1 MLHWWCPEKEAQTML
16 VKLTGKIAKTEEN
29 SDNYLS
35 KDLNAS
41 RKIIE
46 PTPVFDLAG
55 LYLNERRNLL

>member
-1 MLHWWCPEKEAQTML
+1 ML